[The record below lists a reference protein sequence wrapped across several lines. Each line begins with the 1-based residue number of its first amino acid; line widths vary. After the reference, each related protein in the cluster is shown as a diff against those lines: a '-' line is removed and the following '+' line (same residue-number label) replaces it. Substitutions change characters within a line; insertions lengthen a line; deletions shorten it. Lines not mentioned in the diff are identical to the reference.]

1 MIVRRLFRSACF
13 VLVMACLL
21 PTGLMAQAGTG
32 LSGFENICLAEAR
45 RAEVQHG
52 VPSGLL
58 QSIARVEA
66 GRKTV
71 TGEFMPWAWTLN
83 DAGEGLF
90 FDTRN
95 AALTYLEDAV
105 TDPEHSVDVGC
116 MQVNSKWHLE
126 GFLNVGD
133 MLDPS
138 QNADYAAIFLLDLK
152 AAHGSWDDAVKHYHS
167 ALPEKNIAY
176 HRRVLSELESYLASA
191 SSVTSGTSPDAG
203 ESSTTVPVPEPI
215 PSVAPTEV
223 GAAGM
228 GMTPSVPA
236 TSDAEDPRIVSSVAD
251 NAVADPVA
259 APSAP
264 APLPAIKKQPNLAG
278 QWDRVEHFRDL
289 LAREAG

>member
-1 MIVRRLFRSACF
+1 MIS
-13 VLVMACLL
+13 LL
-21 PTGLMAQAGTG
+21 PTGPMAQAGTG

-45 RAEVQHG
+45 RAEEQHG

-58 QSIARVEA
+58 QSITRVEA

-90 FDTRN
+90 FASKE
-95 AALTYLEDAV
+95 AALGYLEDAV
-105 TDPEHSVDVGC
+105 GDPEHSVDVGC
-116 MQVNSKWHLE
+116 MQVNTKWHSE
-126 GFLNVGD
+126 GFLNIAD

-176 HRRVLSELESYLASA
+176 HQRVLSELESYLASA
-191 SSVTSGTSPDAG
+191 SSVTSGAVPDAV
-203 ESSTTVPVPEPI
+203 EPSTIVPVPEPI
-215 PSVAPTEV
+215 PSIAPTEV

-228 GMTPSVPA
+228 GASPSVPTA
-236 TSDAEDPRIVSSVAD
+236 HHTDDRQNANSVAGTIMPEPT
-251 NAVADPVA
+251 ATPA
-259 APSAP
+259 AP
-264 APLPAIKKQPNLAG
+264 APLPAMKKQPNLAG

-289 LAREAG
+289 LARESG